1 MTEAQITVAIA
12 ARSPLPSINEVIS
25 EFRISYQKA
34 KRCVEGAAAQQ
45 PKKTYTME
53 DF

>member
-1 MTEAQITVAIA
+1 MTEAQITAGIA
-12 ARSPLPSINEVIS
+12 ARSPLPTVYKVIS

-34 KRCVEGAAAQQ
+34 KRCVEEAKAQQ
-45 PKKTYTME
+45 PKKVYTLE